1 MSADHDFAARRLEYG
16 RRTRVRRIAGSLQ
29 VATGILAVFLLFAV
43 VGVLGSERVDNV
55 TVLASSVL
63 LLWFAEAA
71 LPFGSPN
78 RSRLGSRV
86 RYRTHAVTRSASEPP
101 DRGSPRARSR

>member
-1 MSADHDFAARRLEYG
+1 MSADHDFTARRLEYG

-29 VATGILAVFLLFAV
+29 VATGILAVILLFAV

-63 LLWFAEAA
+63 LLWFAGSGPAVWLAEQIEAW
-71 LPFGSPN
+71 LSSP
-78 RSRLGSRV
+78 L
-86 RYRTHAVTRSASEPP
+86 
-101 DRGSPRARSR
+101 